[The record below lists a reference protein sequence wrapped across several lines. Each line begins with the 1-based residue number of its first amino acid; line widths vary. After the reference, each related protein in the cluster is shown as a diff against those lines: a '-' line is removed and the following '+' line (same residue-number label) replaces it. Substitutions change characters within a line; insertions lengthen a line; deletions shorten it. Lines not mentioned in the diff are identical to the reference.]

1 MQLLLSTELPD
12 LPTHKCLALGI
23 FSDEKPPR
31 GIGGFIDWR
40 LNGLISSQI
49 KQTRIKG
56 EFLEKV
62 VIPFPDRIG
71 AESLLLF
78 GFGELS
84 QITYDKIYT
93 GGHNIAST
101 ISGLLI
107 TNFAVDIP
115 GANRSRLSVAGIT
128 EAMITGF
135 FDFLSADVD
144 KLAGT
149 SSCLV
154 TSSTLL
160 NDVYLGIDHFKANVN
175 DMGSVDI
182 SAIEN
187 GWE

>member
-12 LPTHKCLALGI
+12 LPRHKCLALGI

-31 GIGGFIDWR
+31 GIGGYIDWR
-40 LNGLISSQI
+40 LNGLISSHI
-49 KQTRIKG
+49 KLSRIKG
-56 EFLEKV
+56 DFLEKV
-62 VIPFPDRIG
+62 VIPFPERI
-71 AESLLLF
+71 ATEMLLLF

-93 GGHNIAST
+93 GAYNIAST
-101 ISGLLI
+101 VNGMLI
-107 TNFAVDIP
+107 PDFAVDIP
-115 GANRSRLSVAGIT
+115 GARRSNLSIAGIT

-135 FDFLSADVD
+135 FDFLSEDVD
-144 KLAGT
+144 NLAKA

-154 TSSTLL
+154 TSSSHLK
-160 NDVYLGIDHFKANVN
+160 DVYLGIDHFKANVN